1 MKQEITIGEGAIYAA
16 GIWLARVHYTWAE
29 NGERI
34 ALRVCDGERDLFA
47 PPTRRRQPPLVSTQ
61 HRQPGHRRLSDR
73 LLILRLTPRDKPT
86 KNRPRIKRIS
96 TDFA

>member
-47 PPTRRRQPPLVSTQ
+47 PPIPASELLLELADGSRHWFRPSTGN
-61 HRQPGHRRLSDR
+61 PVTGAY
-73 LLILRLTPRDKPT
+73 LIVC
-86 KNRPRIKRIS
+86 
-96 TDFA
+96 